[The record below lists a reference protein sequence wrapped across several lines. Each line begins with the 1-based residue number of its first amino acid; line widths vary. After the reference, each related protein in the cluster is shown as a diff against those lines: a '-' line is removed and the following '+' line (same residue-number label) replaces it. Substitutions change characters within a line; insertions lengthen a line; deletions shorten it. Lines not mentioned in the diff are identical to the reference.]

1 MRFRSRKLAH
11 VALALLLFPAQF
23 LGAAQPPLR
32 EEVVSG
38 EESAKGLEAFEK
50 LGQSPVGPL
59 VEAPLGQGFGGEV
72 EPNGTAATAT
82 PLAGNDVVVRAN
94 IFPNGDLDFYSF
106 TAAAGDRVYVATQT
120 SFSANGSSDS
130 QLDVLDTDGTTSLE
144 FDDDNGTF
152 GGLSSSIAGVTIP
165 APGTYYVRVKHF
177 SATNQ
182 LRPYDLHFRLQSGA
196 PVAEVE
202 PNDTTGTAQSLPAS
216 GWISGSTS
224 STTDADYYSV
234 SLNAG
239 DTLSVSLDLDPERD
253 TVEWN
258 GQLGVA
264 IFGGFI
270 LTIND
275 AGGAGPDSEAHFMTV
290 PTAGTY
296 YVRVNLPTGGTTFG
310 TYHLSVSVKPRADEG
325 VNCTTYSSTDVPQTI
340 PTGPGLVSSTITVPG
355 NPRIADLDVSIQ
367 LTHASMPD
375 LDVHL
380 RSPAGNDNGLFT
392 DIGVNTNQTMNLTID
407 DEAAIPLGTYT
418 VLDQMVQ
425 SPELAYRLAWF
436 DGEDAGG
443 TWTLDLR
450 DDTTANGGTLTGWS
464 IRVCE
469 PPPPPACPP
478 GFAPVTV
485 YSSDFE
491 AGDGG
496 FTHSGTADE
505 WERGLPTFAPLTTCA
520 SGSNCWVTDLDNTY
534 NASSNQ
540 DLLSPNINLA
550 GLVAPVVVRW
560 AQRYQVESASFDH
573 FSVDVQQAGG
583 SNPTRLFEW
592 LDATMTDSVGNP
604 TVTVQESAG
613 WGVFERRADA
623 YAGLNTELRFHL
635 DSDTTVQLAGLA
647 IDDVSVTACQPAPC
661 TLTCPANVT
670 QANDANQCGAIVNYP
685 APTPSGTCGP
695 IVCTPPAGSFFAV
708 GTTPVNCF
716 EEFNAPGGEPGPGSC
731 SFDVTVNDTQPP
743 TMAPPSL
750 QAGTQAPACTA
761 TVDFQLPVVSDNCPN
776 PGVASCNPP
785 SGSVFPLGNTIVA
798 CTAQDAAGN
807 PGNANFTVTVVDD
820 DAPTATAPD
829 ATVGTDAGVCTAVY
843 DYAPGYADNCPG
855 GSTVC
860 SPPSGS
866 TFPLGAN
873 TVTCT
878 ATDGAG
884 NQGVD
889 TGTVTVFDDEPP
901 VLVCPADLFVGV
913 PPGTTS
919 WPVAYPAPTPTDNC
933 PGVTGD
939 CAPPSGDPFPVGT
952 TTVVCTASDGANQTA
967 TCDFDVVVGE
977 QSIQEIPTLSGA
989 GLAALALLL
998 AGFAAFALRRRR
1010 T

>member
-11 VALALLLFPAQF
+11 VALFLLLFPVQL

-38 EESAKGLEAFEK
+38 DESAKGLEAFEK
-50 LGQSPVGPL
+50 LGQSPVALL
-59 VEAPLGQGFGGEV
+59 VEAPLGQSFGGEV

-106 TAAAGDRVYVATQT
+106 TAATGDRVYVATQT

-130 QLDVLDTDGTTSLE
+130 QLDVLATDGTTSLE

-177 SATNQ
+177 SASSQ

-202 PNDTTGTAQSLPAS
+202 PNDAIATAQPLPAS

-224 STTDADYYSV
+224 STTDADYYSL

-253 TVEWN
+253 NVEWN

-264 IFGGFI
+264 IFGGFL

-325 VNCTTYSSTDVPQTI
+325 VNCTTYVSTDVPQTI

-367 LTHASMPD
+367 LTHTFMPD

-392 DIGVNTNQTMNLTID
+392 DIGASANQTMNLTID

-450 DDTTANGGTLTGWS
+450 DDAAGGGGTLNGWS
-464 IRVCE
+464 IRICE
-469 PPPPPACPP
+469 PVPPPACPP
-478 GFAPVTV
+478 GFVPVTV

-491 AGDGG
+491 AGAAG

-505 WERGLPTFAPLTTCA
+505 WELGLPSFVPLTTCA
-520 SGSNCWVTDLDNTY
+520 SGANCWVTDLDNTY
-534 NASSNQ
+534 DASSSQ

-550 GLVAPVVVRW
+550 GFTAPVVVRW
-560 AQRYQVESASFDH
+560 AQR
-573 FSVDVQQAGG
+573 
-583 SNPTRLFEW
+583 
-592 LDATMTDSVGNP
+592 
-604 TVTVQESAG
+604 
-613 WGVFERRADA
+613 
-623 YAGLNTELRFHL
+623 
-635 DSDTTVQLAGLA
+635 
-647 IDDVSVTACQPAPC
+647 
-661 TLTCPANVT
+661 
-670 QANDANQCGAIVNYP
+670 
-685 APTPSGTCGP
+685 
-695 IVCTPPAGSFFAV
+695 
-708 GTTPVNCF
+708 
-716 EEFNAPGGEPGPGSC
+716 
-731 SFDVTVNDTQPP
+731 
-743 TMAPPSL
+743 
-750 QAGTQAPACTA
+750 
-761 TVDFQLPVVSDNCPN
+761 
-776 PGVASCNPP
+776 
-785 SGSVFPLGNTIVA
+785 
-798 CTAQDAAGN
+798 
-807 PGNANFTVTVVDD
+807 
-820 DAPTATAPD
+820 
-829 ATVGTDAGVCTAVY
+829 
-843 DYAPGYADNCPG
+843 
-855 GSTVC
+855 
-860 SPPSGS
+860 
-866 TFPLGAN
+866 
-873 TVTCT
+873 
-878 ATDGAG
+878 
-884 NQGVD
+884 
-889 TGTVTVFDDEPP
+889 
-901 VLVCPADLFVGV
+901 
-913 PPGTTS
+913 
-919 WPVAYPAPTPTDNC
+919 
-933 PGVTGD
+933 
-939 CAPPSGDPFPVGT
+939 
-952 TTVVCTASDGANQTA
+952 
-967 TCDFDVVVGE
+967 
-977 QSIQEIPTLSGA
+977 
-989 GLAALALLL
+989 
-998 AGFAAFALRRRR
+998 
-1010 T
+1010 